1 MSHIRSR
8 FTIAPLRRSLQ
19 SHHSVFVDDVVRA
32 RRPDVPMHCLRPA
45 TLRAAART
53 FVAGFPGTTLY
64 AVKCNPDAAVLRA
77 LWDGGVRHFD
87 CASAGE
93 VALVR
98 RTLPRAQIH
107 FMHPIKARG
116 AIREAWERH
125 DVRDFVVDS
134 AAELSK
140 IIEET
145 RHRPGRLGIVV
156 RLALPKGGA
165 RYDLS
170 GKFGASVDEAIGLL
184 RMAAA
189 CAGRIGLSFHVGSQ
203 CADPSAWSR
212 ALALT
217 ADVLAGFGQPVDIID
232 VGGGFPVS
240 YPDITPPP
248 LTAFFAAIATGFARL
263 GLPATT
269 QLWCEP
275 GRALV
280 APGQS
285 LVVRIDGRRGDHL
298 FINDGIYGSLSD
310 AGIPAFR
317 FPCRLI
323 RADGTSIAADQPFV
337 FFGPTCDSAD
347 RMDGPFVLPADAQEG
362 DWIEIGQLGAYGASL
377 RTGFNGF
384 DQSLTVEV
392 DDSPMLSTPGFGPMA
407 IAA

>member
-8 FTIAPLRRSLQ
+8 FAIAPLRRSQ
-19 SHHSVFVDDVVRA
+19 PSQRSVFVDDVIVA
-32 RRPDVPMHCLRPA
+32 TRPDVPVHCLRPA
-45 TLRAAART
+45 TLQASAAT
-53 FVAGFPGTTLY
+53 FVSGFPGTVLY
-64 AVKCNPDAAVLRA
+64 AVKCNPDPRVLRA
-77 LWDGGVRHFD
+77 LWAGGVRHFD

-98 RTLPRAQIH
+98 HTLPRAQIH
-107 FMHPIKARG
+107 FMHPIKARS
-116 AIREAWERH
+116 AIVEAWERH
-125 DVRDFVVDS
+125 DVRDFVIDC
-134 AAELSK
+134 AAELTK
-140 IIEET
+140 VVEET
-145 RHRPGRLGIVV
+145 RRRPGSLGLVV

-170 GKFGASVDEAIGLL
+170 GKFGAQAEDAVDLL
-184 RMAAA
+184 HQAAKVA
-189 CAGRIGLSFHVGSQ
+189 DRVGLSFHVGSQ
-203 CADPSAWSR
+203 CTDPEAWTR

-217 ADVLAGFGQPVDIID
+217 GEVLAAYGRPVDIID

-240 YPDITPPP
+240 YPDMVPPP
-248 LTAFFAAIATGFARL
+248 ASDFFDAIAAGFARL
-263 GLPATT
+263 ALPAVT

-323 RADGTSIAADQPFV
+323 RAGVASVAPAQDFA

-384 DQSLTVEV
+384 DRTITVEV
-392 DDSPMLSTPGFGPMA
+392 DDAPMLSTPGYGPLA
-407 IAA
+407 LAA

>member
-8 FTIAPLRRSLQ
+8 FTIAPLHRSLESQ
-19 SHHSVFVDDVVRA
+19 RRIFVDDVVRG
-32 RRPDVPMHCLRPA
+32 RRPDVPVHCLRPA

-107 FMHPIKARG
+107 FMHPIKSRS

-134 AAELSK
+134 AAELTK
-140 IIEET
+140 VIEET
-145 RHRPGRLGIVV
+145 RHRPSRLGIIV

-170 GKFGASVDEAIGLL
+170 GKFGATVDEAVGLL
-184 RMAAA
+184 RMAATR
-189 CAGRIGLSFHVGSQ
+189 AGRIGLSFHVGSQ
-203 CADPSAWSR
+203 CTDPSAWSR
-212 ALALT
+212 ALELT
-217 ADVLAGFGQPVDIID
+217 RDVLARFGQPVDIID

-248 LTAFFAAIATGFARL
+248 LEAFFAAIATGFARL
-263 GLPATT
+263 ALPATT

-323 RADGTSIAADQPFV
+323 RADGVSSAAVQPFV